1 MDIKE
6 YIASGIIESYV
17 LGFSSDQE
25 RREVECLSS
34 IYPELKEEL
43 VRSQIALE
51 KYAASIAVTPPVEL
65 KNSIL
70 NAIKSV
76 PQESVMKVVKS
87 EVEQK
92 ISTSETKVI
101 PMNKRAK
108 LAIAASIVVILGMTS
123 LFILQKGTNS
133 KLQKDLTA
141 LQIEKTNNESALN
154 ERLASLEAAVKDN
167 NQLKDFILHER
178 TEELV
183 LAGTDLSP
191 QSKVRVYWND
201 LVTEAVIVSDF
212 LPTPEEGKQ
221 YQLWAIIDGAP
232 VDLGVL
238 DKTATTSNQ
247 IKVSSKSVQAFA
259 ITLEKDGGSESPTL
273 DQMYVVGALNS

>member
-34 IYPELKEEL
+34 IYPELKEE
-43 VRSQIALE
+43 VERSQLALE
-51 KYAASIAVTPPVEL
+51 KYAASIAVQPPEEL
-65 KNSIL
+65 KANIL
-70 NAIKSV
+70 NAISNVK
-76 PQESVMKVVKS
+76 QESKLTVVKPEVNVS
-87 EVEQK
+87 EKTEA
-92 ISTSETKVI
+92 KVI
-101 PMNKRAK
+101 PMNRKSK
-108 LAIAASIVVILGMTS
+108 LAIAASIVIILGMTS
-123 LFILQKGTNS
+123 LYIIQVGNTS
-133 KLQKDLTA
+133 KIERNLTA
-141 LQIEKTNNESALN
+141 LQQEKTKNESELA
-154 ERLASLEAAVKDN
+154 EQIASLEASMNDN
-167 NQLKDFILHER
+167 KQLKDFILNER
-178 TEELV
+178 TEELI

-191 QSKVRVYWND
+191 ESKVRVYWND
-201 LVTEAVIVSDF
+201 LVAEAVIVSDF
-212 LPTPEEGKQ
+212 LPTPAEGKQ

-238 DKTATTSNQ
+238 DKNSTTSNQ

-259 ITLEKDGGSESPTL
+259 ITLEKDGGSPTPTM